1 MMKNKQI
8 IGGLLMLIS
17 GFAFSQSILNA
28 TSPEELRQLREERQ
42 EKKGDSLVSIKV
54 EPLKYGYIEDKD
66 ILRSKVV
73 WEIIDLNEKINQ
85 PFYYNS
91 DGIVSS
97 SKSLYQI
104 LLDGVNDGSIKEV
117 YEDELFTRRLNLEE
131 IQRRTRYTVL
141 SDAYIER
148 INAGEQ
154 VSEEEKQQ
162 YIDVYETKTENVKM
176 LKIKGMWYIDRR
188 DGQMKYRLLGIAAMG
203 KDPASMALRGPNGE
217 SLSENDELI
226 DLFWVFYPSARELLA
241 NSIVFNSKNLSS
253 DISFDDVLNAR
264 RFSSVIYKSE
274 NGYGTGVIQD
284 YIPNDADA
292 QLEESERIK
301 EQILEMENDMW
312 NY

>member
-1 MMKNKQI
+1 MKNKQI
-8 IGGLLMLIS
+8 ISGLLMLIS

-28 TSPEELRQLREERQ
+28 TSPEELRKLREERQ
-42 EKKGDSLVSIKV
+42 ERKGDSLVSVKV

-91 DGIVSS
+91 DGVVSS

-148 INAGEQ
+148 INAGEK
-154 VSEEEKQQ
+154 VSEEEKKQ

-217 SLSENDELI
+217 LLSENDELI
-226 DLFWVFYPSARELLA
+226 DLFWIFYPSARELLA

>member
-1 MMKNKQI
+1 
-8 IGGLLMLIS
+8 MLIS

-28 TSPEELRQLREERQ
+28 TSPEELRKLREERQ
-42 EKKGDSLVSIKV
+42 ERKGDSLVSVKV

-66 ILRSKVV
+66 ILRSKVI

-91 DGIVSS
+91 DGVVSS

-148 INAGEQ
+148 INAGEK
-154 VSEEEKQQ
+154 VSEEEKKQ

-188 DGQMKYRLLGIAAMG
+188 DGQMK
-203 KDPASMALRGPNGE
+203 
-217 SLSENDELI
+217 
-226 DLFWVFYPSARELLA
+226 
-241 NSIVFNSKNLSS
+241 
-253 DISFDDVLNAR
+253 
-264 RFSSVIYKSE
+264 
-274 NGYGTGVIQD
+274 
-284 YIPNDADA
+284 
-292 QLEESERIK
+292 
-301 EQILEMENDMW
+301 
-312 NY
+312 

>member
-1 MMKNKQI
+1 MKNKQI
-8 IGGLLMLIS
+8 ISGLLMLIS

-28 TSPEELRQLREERQ
+28 TSPEELRKLREERQ
-42 EKKGDSLVSIKV
+42 ERKGDSLVSVKV

-148 INAGEQ
+148 INAGEK
-154 VSEEEKQQ
+154 VSEEEKKQ

-217 SLSENDELI
+217 LLSENDELI
-226 DLFWVFYPSARELLA
+226 DLFWIFYPSARELLA

-253 DISFDDVLNAR
+253 DISFDDILNAR

-274 NGYGTGVIQD
+274 NGHGTGVIQD

-301 EQILEMENDMW
+301 EQILAMENDMW

>member
-1 MMKNKQI
+1 MKKKQI
-8 IGGLLMLIS
+8 ISGLLVLIS
-17 GFAFSQSILNA
+17 GFVFSQSILNA
-28 TSPEELRQLREERQ
+28 TSPEEVRELRAKNQT
-42 EKKGDSLVSIKV
+42 KVGDEIVSAKV
-54 EPLKYGYIEDKD
+54 DPLKYGYIEDKD
-66 ILRSKVV
+66 VLRSKVV

-91 DGIVSS
+91 DGVVSPN
-97 SKSLYQI
+97 KSLYQI

-117 YEDELFTRRLNLEE
+117 YDDELFTRKLDLEE
-131 IQRRTRYTVL
+131 IKRRTRFEVV
-141 SDAYIER
+141 SDAYVER
-148 INAGEQ
+148 VNAGEQ
-154 VSEEEKQQ
+154 VSEEEKKQ

-203 KDPASMALRGPNGE
+203 KDPASAVLRGPNGE
-217 SLSENDELI
+217 PLSEDNELI
-226 DLFWVFYPSARELLA
+226 DLFWIFYPSARELLA

-264 RFSSVIYKSE
+264 RFSSIIYKSE

>member
-1 MMKNKQI
+1 
-8 IGGLLMLIS
+8 MLIS

-28 TSPEELRQLREERQ
+28 TSPEELRKLREERQ
-42 EKKGDSLVSIKV
+42 ERKGDSLVSVKV

-66 ILRSKVV
+66 ILRSKVI

-91 DGIVSS
+91 DGVVSS

-148 INAGEQ
+148 INAGEK
-154 VSEEEKQQ
+154 VSEEEKKQ

-217 SLSENDELI
+217 LLSENDELI
-226 DLFWVFYPSARELLA
+226 DLFWIFYPSARELLA

-253 DISFDDVLNAR
+253 DISFDDILNAR

-274 NGYGTGVIQD
+274 NGHGTGVIQD

-292 QLEESERIK
+292 QLEENERIK

>member
-1 MMKNKQI
+1 
-8 IGGLLMLIS
+8 MLIS

-28 TSPEELRQLREERQ
+28 TSPEELRKLREERQ
-42 EKKGDSLVSIKV
+42 ERKGDSLVSVKV

-66 ILRSKVV
+66 ILSSKVV
-73 WEIIDLNEKINQ
+73 WELIDLNEHINP

-91 DGIVSS
+91 DGVVSS

-148 INAGEQ
+148 INAGEK
-154 VSEEEKQQ
+154 VSEEEKKQ

-217 SLSENDELI
+217 LLSENDELI
-226 DLFWVFYPSARELLA
+226 DLFWIFYPSARELLA

-253 DISFDDVLNAR
+253 DISFDDILNAR

-274 NGYGTGVIQD
+274 NGHGTGVIQD

>member
-104 LLDGVNDGSIKEV
+104 LLDGV
-117 YEDELFTRRLNLEE
+117 
-131 IQRRTRYTVL
+131 

-188 DGQMKYRLLGIAAMG
+188 DGQMKYRL
-203 KDPASMALRGPNGE
+203 
-217 SLSENDELI
+217 
-226 DLFWVFYPSARELLA
+226 
-241 NSIVFNSKNLSS
+241 
-253 DISFDDVLNAR
+253 
-264 RFSSVIYKSE
+264 
-274 NGYGTGVIQD
+274 
-284 YIPNDADA
+284 
-292 QLEESERIK
+292 
-301 EQILEMENDMW
+301 
-312 NY
+312 

>member
-1 MMKNKQI
+1 MKNKQI

-42 EKKGDSLVSIKV
+42 ERKGDSLVSVKV

-162 YIDVYETKTENVKM
+162 YIDIYETKTENVKM

-226 DLFWVFYPSARELLA
+226 DLFWIFYPSARELLA

-284 YIPNDADA
+284 YITNDADA